1 MRFTLTTLALIGAAQ
16 AIQLELATSTQ
27 LEASTEST
35 QETDFF
41 AKAGTLCLACNVEQ
55 YKATT
60 PLNNFATNLQILP
73 GTLDPAWMNEN
84 KVEYVPMIF

>member
-16 AIQLELATSTQ
+16 AIDLELAT
-27 LEASTEST
+27 STEST

-41 AKAGTLCLACNVEQ
+41 AKAGTLCGNCTPEQ

-60 PLNNFATNLQILP
+60 PLSTFVLNMQIVP
-73 GTLDPAWMNEN
+73 GTLDTDWMNEN
-84 KVEYVPMIF
+84 KVEYVP